1 MVSGVEIFSALNPF
15 FSTAFTTSPILISSV
30 LHVMLAFSKARF
42 TRTDSTPGN
51 LETADSTDATQEE
64 QVIPLTRSVVSAI
77 VVPLCFG
84 HSSLII
90 SIDARPAIG
99 QDVQTKDRVLGFDR
113 GRVVQVRAE
122 HVRLAHPDLLPIV
135 GVHNRR

>member
-1 MVSGVEIFSALNPF
+1 
-15 FSTAFTTSPILISSV
+15 
-30 LHVMLAFSKARF
+30 MLAFSKARF
-42 TRTDSTPGN
+42 TRTDSTPGT
-51 LETADSTDATQEE
+51 LETTDSTDATQEE
-64 QVIPLTRSVVSAI
+64 QVMPLTRSVVSAI

-113 GRVVQVRAE
+113 GRVVQVQAE
-122 HVRLAHPDLLPIV
+122 HVRLAHPDLLPRV
-135 GVHNRR
+135 GVHDHQ